1 MKKQKKPVPPA
12 EAEPVIK
19 KQPLLKRLLF
29 GPERSDL
36 SELEAG
42 STTIL
47 DILSPLPL
55 IRKAVTT
62 S

>member
-1 MKKQKKPVPPA
+1 MKKQKKPVPSA

-29 GPERSDL
+29 GPEIR
-36 SELEAG
+36 
-42 STTIL
+42 I
-47 DILSPLPL
+47 SPSWKPAPLPFWTFSPPPPL